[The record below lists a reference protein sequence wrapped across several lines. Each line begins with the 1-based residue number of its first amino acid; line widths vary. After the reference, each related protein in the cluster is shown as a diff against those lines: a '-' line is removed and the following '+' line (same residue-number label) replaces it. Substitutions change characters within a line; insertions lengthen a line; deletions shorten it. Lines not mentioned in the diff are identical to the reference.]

1 MVTLSYQGAG
11 EYNVYFP
18 DKMVKL
24 TEAEL
29 LAVTESVLNEKS
41 IDCEELVKE
50 KYHEAIQDVQESI
63 ERLLTRLKS
72 DTNKVFQDES

>member
-1 MVTLSYQGAG
+1 MVTMSYQGGG

-50 KYHEAIQDVQESI
+50 KYHESIAEVRESI
-63 ERLLTRLKS
+63 ERLLTRLKL
-72 DTNKVFQDES
+72 DANKVFDGD